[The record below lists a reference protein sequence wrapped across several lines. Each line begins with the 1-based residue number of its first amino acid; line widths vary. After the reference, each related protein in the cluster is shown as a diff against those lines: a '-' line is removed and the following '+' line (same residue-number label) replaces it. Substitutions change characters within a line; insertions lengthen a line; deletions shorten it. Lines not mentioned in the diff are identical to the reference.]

1 MIVKHLD
8 PSHRWNTWA
17 LDCIQELSDLIL
29 AAVQYVHTT
38 TGVHSCIPTSF
49 AVSSLEDTLVAD
61 GTEMMLSMGADFFEA
76 S

>member
-1 MIVKHLD
+1 MGPRL
-8 PSHRWNTWA
+8 
-17 LDCIQELSDLIL
+17 LSDLIL

-38 TGVHSCIPTSF
+38 TVHSCIPTLF

-61 GTEMMLSMGADFFEA
+61 GTEMILSMGADFFEA